1 MFGSSSTALC
11 DKEGYE
17 DNIAEFHFKK
27 QSELGLSWKNFFD
40 ALENTIK
47 FHQIYVWIQASF
59 LSSCFK
65 CHKI

>member
-27 QSELGLSWKNFFD
+27 QSELVCPGKIFLMHWKI
-40 ALENTIK
+40 L
-47 FHQIYVWIQASF
+47 
-59 LSSCFK
+59 
-65 CHKI
+65 